1 MICGGYFLLI
11 NSVGAPHYQCLFSL
25 DSQLIHQLLGSLQV
39 NADFLFLSFFF
50 FKFYTTSCLKS
61 SECMC
66 VIKMAFS
73 QFELVL
79 GNICLGMGV
88 VRYLE
93 CPVSSPAPSP
103 GF

>member
-1 MICGGYFLLI
+1 MFVFLGQPVNPPALREFT
-11 NSVGAPHYQCLFSL
+11 SKCRFPFS
-25 DSQLIHQLLGSLQV
+25 
-39 NADFLFLSFFF
+39 FLFF
-50 FKFYTTSCLKS
+50 FKFYATSCLKS